1 MKWIRTVV
9 VAIKHKCDL
18 KYLLSPE
25 LCFSAGWRWER
36 IAFPGGHHRE
46 GQGGHGGPHRT
57 HPLPTFQ
64 VARHSRTFAQPKTVA
79 SVFYFWWFCGIKN
92 KHSQFAA
99 SVWARSCRGCLKIF
113 CPRGFWS
120 LLLLRCRRV
129 ITALLESL
137 HWRRLSIDITHAWD
151 IQNIPNPMV
160 LTGCALIHSNS
171 WNFLISQAWH
181 SPRQDMEDLFHYL
194 DVDGTGTLSQNEFI
208 EGRLM
213 AACRT
218 LLAHD
223 YLTTEWTYLE
233 ICVAYTR
240 KSVLIPWLQTLGPER
255 HGNTSNQK

>member
-1 MKWIRTVV
+1 MIFSHSNGAPVRTVI

-46 GQGGHGGPHRT
+46 GHGVYGGPHRT

-120 LLLLRCRRV
+120 LLLPRCRRV
-129 ITALLESL
+129 ITTLLESL
-137 HWRRLSIDITHAWD
+137 HRRRLSIDITHTHMGYPKHSKSNGSDWLCS
-151 IQNIPNPMV
+151 NP
-160 LTGCALIHSNS
+160 
-171 WNFLISQAWH
+171 F
-181 SPRQDMEDLFHYL
+181 
-194 DVDGTGTLSQNEFI
+194 
-208 EGRLM
+208 
-213 AACRT
+213 
-218 LLAHD
+218 
-223 YLTTEWTYLE
+223 
-233 ICVAYTR
+233 
-240 KSVLIPWLQTLGPER
+240 
-255 HGNTSNQK
+255 